1 MLTLNLSINKFFI
14 SLPSSF
20 QRSLKKIRCLQN
32 LLGTEWK
39 IPYLMCYLPVWVR
52 DNWKDLTNRNNSME
66 GSVQNIKKKSPDE
79 VQLTEDTATLLKLQS
94 EVASN
99 CAVTT
104 LYLNHLGSF
113 DAENQHS
120 WIPSA
125 CTDSEQDKLCT
136 RKEMANLRVSQ
147 WGSPLFVT
155 WLALKKSGFICTQ
168 GFEHHV
174 WNYHPQQQFVQTTVR
189 CLLFPSNPF
198 AYSIQLFLS
207 EDQPPDW

>member
-99 CAVTT
+99 CAVVKWSQAFTWIIWGVLMLKT
-104 LYLNHLGSF
+104 ST
-113 DAENQHS
+113 AEFPQLAQILSKTNFVPGKKWLIS
-120 WIPSA
+120 
-125 CTDSEQDKLCT
+125 
-136 RKEMANLRVSQ
+136 
-147 WGSPLFVT
+147 GSP
-155 WLALKKSGFICTQ
+155 SGA
-168 GFEHHV
+168 
-174 WNYHPQQQFVQTTVR
+174 HPS
-189 CLLFPSNPF
+189 LLH
-198 AYSIQLFLS
+198 
-207 EDQPPDW
+207 D